1 VTRPYNKR
9 LPGVCITHLVYK
21 PDICG
26 VFFVGFAFQLEVYS
40 IQLYVIKF
48 VKDLRQGPS
57 FSTGTLVFSTNK
69 TEYEWNRQ
77 CDDMFP
83 PPTKLSH
90 DITEIVLKVA
100 FNTITLTTKFAPAK
114 TQVKKHISTA
124 QRKIA

>member
-1 VTRPYNKR
+1 M
-9 LPGVCITHLVYK
+9 
-21 PDICG
+21 
-26 VFFVGFAFQLEVYS
+26 
-40 IQLYVIKF
+40 
-48 VKDLRQGPS
+48 
-57 FSTGTLVFSTNK
+57 STGTLVFSTNK

-77 CDDMFP
+77 CDDMFL

>member
-1 VTRPYNKR
+1 MYEFVTFNINIFLQELWVSHFNRIPETYE
-9 LPGVCITHLVYK
+9 
-21 PDICG
+21 
-26 VFFVGFAFQLEVYS
+26 LEVYS

-90 DITEIVLKVA
+90 EI
-100 FNTITLTTKFAPAK
+100 
-114 TQVKKHISTA
+114 
-124 QRKIA
+124 